1 MARIPEKLIKK
12 IENNVKII
20 GADLKE
26 IHAAD
31 DGDYAKKLA
40 DATPIGHIFTWMQSF
55 ATGMALWVYEDTKNE
70 ELLKWAEQFK
80 DAYRSKVFD
89 TPMETMHDVGFLYSP
104 YAVMLYNITGD
115 EKYKEIGVKA
125 ADVLAMRYDPKG
137 GYIRAWGRMDYKT
150 PDYVDEELAKDH
162 FFTESR
168 GLAIVDCMMNL
179 PLLFWA
185 SEVTGHPFYKR
196 IAMMHADTTMKYFMR
211 DDYSIMHA
219 YRFSEETGEAI
230 GEANYCGYA
239 NGSHWARGTAWA
251 IYGFATAY
259 NYTGKEAY
267 MDTAFKL
274 LDKFMT
280 ECRGKM
286 PVWDFRLPDG
296 EEKSIDTS
304 AAAVVLCGILEI
316 EKHKTNNNLQK
327 YKKQLRDG
335 LEEYIDYD
343 ENVMGVLKEQNG
355 RHYYAIFGDY
365 FMIESYMKETSD
377 IKVW

>member
-1 MARIPEKLIKK
+1 MSKIPEKLIRK

-26 IHAAD
+26 LHAVE
-31 DGDYAKKLA
+31 DGDYTKRLA

-55 ATGMALWVYEDTKNE
+55 ATGMALWAYEDTKNP

-80 DAYRSKVFD
+80 AAYRSKVFD

-115 EKYKEIGVKA
+115 EEYKEIGVKA
-125 ADVLAMRYDPKG
+125 ADALAMRYEPRG

-150 PDYVDEELAKDH
+150 PDYVDAVLAKDH

-251 IYGFATAY
+251 IYGFAIAY

-274 LDKFMT
+274 LDKFMA

-316 EKHKTNNNLQK
+316 EKHKTNKHLQK

-343 ENVMGVLKEQNG
+343 ENVMGVLREQNG
-355 RHYYAIFGDY
+355 VHRYALYGDY
-365 FMIESYMKETSD
+365 FLIESYMKENSE